1 MTRRFRYALEPVLMT
16 RQWDLNNLLVELGE
30 KNEALAEEQN
40 KLVNLQENVNTAY
53 QDWRKLEG
61 QQQGLSVEQ
70 LTMYSRFVAD
80 LLAQV
85 AVMQSTIAEL
95 TTQRDEL
102 IDKVVAAQK
111 AVEAFEQ
118 HRDEMKEKFM
128 QLRLSGDFKIAD
140 DQWNTILAG
149 VEANDT

>member
-30 KNEALAEEQN
+30 KNEELAEEQN

-61 QQQGLSVEQ
+61 RQQGLSVEQ